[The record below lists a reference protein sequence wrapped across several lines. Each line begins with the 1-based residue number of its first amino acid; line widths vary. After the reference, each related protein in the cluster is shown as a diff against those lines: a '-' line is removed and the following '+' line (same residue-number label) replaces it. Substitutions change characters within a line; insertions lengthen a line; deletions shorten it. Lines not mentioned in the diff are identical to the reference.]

1 LSTVDIIN
9 WLKSR
14 GINLVSNAIGYI
26 FEVGF
31 RGEYKEA
38 TPEILLHEDEL
49 ARMFQLGRMV
59 GISYHQKDQ
68 VLRVIIRR
76 AGVT

>member
-14 GINLVSNAIGYI
+14 GINLVSNASGYI